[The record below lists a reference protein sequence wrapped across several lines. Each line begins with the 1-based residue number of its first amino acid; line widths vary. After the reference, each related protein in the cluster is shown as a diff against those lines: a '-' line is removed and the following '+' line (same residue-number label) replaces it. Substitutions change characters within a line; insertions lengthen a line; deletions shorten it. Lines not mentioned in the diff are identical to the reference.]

1 MARLQVS
8 LQNLGAIDE
17 DSDYTP
23 ANSPLKGSKVAGLFN
38 ENAILT
44 PASGAGTSQGGSP
57 YSPGTPYSASPGRST
72 SNTRFSFSQNGST
85 TEFNDEQQDE
95 DMMSSAMGDSPRE
108 GNVNRTCGMYWVYC
122 AYRCCQ
128 I

>member
-23 ANSPLKGSKVAGLFN
+23 TKSPLKGSKAAGKFN
-38 ENAILT
+38 ENAFLT

-57 YSPGTPYSASPGRST
+57 YSPGTPYSASPGRSA

-85 TEFNDEQQDE
+85 TDFNDEQQDE
-95 DMMSSAMGDSPRE
+95 DMMSSAMGDSPRD
-108 GNVNRTCGMYWVYC
+108 GR
-122 AYRCCQ
+122 
-128 I
+128 